1 MRAKNTNAIN
11 RPVVIGRHHLIH
23 EFELLLETPSVG
35 SFLPGAKFGES
46 LMR

>member
-1 MRAKNTNAIN
+1 MKAKVINAIT
-11 RPVVIGRHHLIH
+11 RPTAIGRPHLIH
-23 EFELLLETPSVG
+23 EFELLSKIPIKG